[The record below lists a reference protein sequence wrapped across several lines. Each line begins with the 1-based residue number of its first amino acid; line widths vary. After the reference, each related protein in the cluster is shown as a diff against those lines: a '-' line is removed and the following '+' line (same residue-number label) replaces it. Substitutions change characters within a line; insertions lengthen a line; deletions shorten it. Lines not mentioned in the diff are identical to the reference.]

1 MTDGARGP
9 DKSTALVLIDFQTG
23 FDEASWGT
31 RNNPGAEDVARDL
44 LAAWRDARAPVA
56 HVRHDSTEPESP
68 LRAGEPG
75 FAFKDGLSPE
85 NPEREF
91 VKSVNGAFVDTPL
104 DEWLRGEGVDSL
116 VVCGLTTDHC
126 VSTTTRM
133 AENRG
138 YDVTVV
144 RDATATFDRE
154 FDGETMPAE
163 SVHRSALAHLAGEFA
178 AVESAETVLGQ

>member
-1 MTDGARGP
+1 
-9 DKSTALVLIDFQTG
+9 
-23 FDEASWGT
+23 
-31 RNNPGAEDVARDL
+31 
-44 LAAWRDARAPVA
+44 
-56 HVRHDSTEPESP
+56 
-68 LRAGEPG
+68 
-75 FAFKDGLSPE
+75 
-85 NPEREF
+85 
-91 VKSVNGAFVDTPL
+91 
-104 DEWLRGEGVDSL
+104 VDSL

-178 AVESAETVLGQ
+178 AVESAETVLG